1 MNPRNHKIFSIL
13 FAVAFVVVVQLF
25 ASPMPVFRFLI
36 PAFLIYLGIVMIYN
50 WRFLKSQGH
59 FNTWLFLRLPIFLIF
74 WFSLLFVIP
83 LGFARAIFLLGSIP
97 AVFFFETLIENTGQQ
112 IGWNLFLL
120 SLASLLIGIYGF
132 NFYFPLSGLVYLS
145 LLFVGIAALVRTS
158 METVPHSSNIKW
170 LAALVLALFS
180 AELFWVLQFL
190 PLHFSVLA
198 VINFNILY
206 LLWAIYY
213 HYLYQTLTARQ
224 IQFNILLAIG
234 LSIVVLLSSP
244 WSILN

>member
-1 MNPRNHKIFSIL
+1 MNPRNHKIFSAL
-13 FAVAFVVVVQLF
+13 FAVAFVVIVQWF

-36 PAFLIYLGIVMIYN
+36 PGFLIYVAAIMVYN
-50 WRFLKSQGH
+50 WRFLKSRGH
-59 FNTWLFLRLPIFLIF
+59 YNKWLFLRLPIFLIF

-83 LGFARAIFLLGSIP
+83 LGFGRALFLLVSIP
-97 AVFFFETLIENTGQQ
+97 VIFFFETLIENTGQQ
-112 IGWNLFLL
+112 IGWNIFLL
-120 SLASLLIGIYGF
+120 SLASLLIGMYGF
-132 NFYFPLSGLVYLS
+132 NFYFPLTGLIYLF
-145 LLFVGIAALVRTS
+145 LLFVGMALLVRTS
-158 METVPHSSNIKW
+158 VETVPHNTNVKW

-224 IQFNILLAIG
+224 IQFNILLALG
-234 LSIVVLLSSP
+234 LSIIVLLSSP

>member
-1 MNPRNHKIFSIL
+1 MNPRNHKVVSAL
-13 FAVAFVVVVQLF
+13 FAVAFVVLVQWF

-36 PAFLIYLGIVMIYN
+36 PAFLVYLGAIMVYN
-50 WRFLKSQGH
+50 WLYLRAHHH
-59 FNTWLFLRLPIFLIF
+59 FNPWLFIRLPVFLVF

-83 LGFARAIFLLGSIP
+83 LGFGRALFLLVSIP
-97 AVFFFETLIENTGQQ
+97 VIFFFETLLENTGQQ
-112 IGWNLFLL
+112 IGWNVFLL
-120 SLASLLIGIYGF
+120 SLASLLIGLYGF
-132 NFYFPLSGLVYLS
+132 NFYFPLTGLVYLL
-145 LLFVGIAALVRTS
+145 LLFAGTLVLVRS
-158 METVPHSSNIKW
+158 AVDTVPHDSSVKW

-198 VINFNILY
+198 VLNFNILY

-224 IQFNILLAIG
+224 IQFNILLALG
-234 LSIVVLLSSP
+234 LSIIVLLSSP